1 MNVVTLLSN
10 KVWGGGER
18 YALDLCK
25 RLANDG
31 NSVAV
36 VSRGI
41 EAVDA
46 PFKAA
51 GISVGRLPLRGAFD
65 IVSPLRLAKV
75 LNHMAAPIVVHV
87 HNFKD
92 ATTALRARR
101 LMRDPSKVRVV
112 CTRHLVKAAKTT
124 QSAQRLY
131 SELDAIV
138 FVSKAALDAFMSTHP
153 AVDPGKLHV
162 VHNAIQLP
170 EDPLPEKVKKTPGEP
185 ITLLYSGRI
194 SPEKGIEVLIDAMAK
209 LPDNITLEIAGTG
222 TPRTVELLE
231 QRCKSLGL
239 SGRVKWLGHADDIF
253 GVMARADIGIVP
265 SVCVESF
272 GLVVLEYM
280 AMGVPVVA
288 SHAGGPAEIITDG
301 ANGILVPPGDAGAL
315 ADAIATLAANPERR
329 AALGEAGRRCVAE
342 HFGYDQF
349 YHRMKNIYEGKNR
362 D

>member
-18 YALDLCK
+18 YALDLCR
-25 RLANDG
+25 RLAANG
-31 NSVAV
+31 HSVAV

-46 PFKAA
+46 PFRAA
-51 GISVGRLPLRGAFD
+51 DIPVGRLPLRGAFD

-75 LNHMAAPIVVHV
+75 LDHMAAPVVVHV

-101 LMRDPSKVRVV
+101 LMHDPSKVRVV
-112 CTRHLVKAAKTT
+112 CTRHLVKPAKTSRT
-124 QSAQRLY
+124 SQRLY
-131 SELDAIV
+131 NELDALV
-138 FVSKAALDAFMSTHP
+138 FVSQTALDAFMSTHP
-153 AVDPGKLHV
+153 AVDPAKVHV
-162 VHNAIQLP
+162 VHNAIELP
-170 EDPLPEKVKKTPGEP
+170 AGGLPEKAEKSPGQAL
-185 ITLLYSGRI
+185 TVLYAGRI
-194 SPEKGIEVLIDAMAK
+194 SPEKGLDVLIDAMAK
-209 LPDNITLEIAGTG
+209 LPPDITLEIAGTG

-239 SGRVKWLGHADDIF
+239 SGRVKWLGHVGDIF
-253 GVMARADIGIVP
+253 TAMARADIGVVP

-280 AMGVPVVA
+280 SMGVPVVA
-288 SHAGGPAEIITDG
+288 TRAGGPAEIITDG
-301 ANGILVPPGDAGAL
+301 TDGILVPPGDAGAL
-315 ADAIATLAANPERR
+315 ADAIGALAADPARR
-329 AALGEAGRRCVAE
+329 AAIAEAGRRCAAGR
-342 HFGYDQF
+342 FGYEQF
-349 YHRMKNIYEGKNR
+349 YKRMENIYENTRR